1 MANKKINWGEELKT
15 AGKVGI
21 RGVGKFFQI
30 LANFLITLL
39 LIIALT
45 GIIIVCVFSVYIN
58 NYVDT
63 EIDVEQFRID
73 LSSSTTTHLYYYDFT
88 DRANRVGELVPMQS
102 AADQTLQGE
111 VDQTFVPLERM
122 PDNMINAVIAIED
135 KRFMQHA
142 GVDWRRTVGA
152 GLTFFTGSGDGFG
165 GSSITQ
171 QLIKNVT
178 GNDEYSIQR
187 KIQEI
192 FWALDLETKMDKEEI
207 IELYLNIVNFGN
219 GSNGV
224 QAAAYN
230 YFSKDVSELTLIEC
244 AAIACITKNPSRF
257 NPVIYPEYNA
267 ERRNIVLYEM
277 YDQGLIT
284 YREFEEAYQK
294 DLVLNLPGSKE
305 ENTDSDTAGVNSW
318 YADTVIEDVISD
330 LMAEYDYSERMAAML
345 VYNGGLNIEC
355 LVDPEIQA
363 VLEEVF
369 LNEGNFPETGSGIKP
384 QCCAIVI
391 DPYTGDVLGVVGAR
405 GEKTANRVLN
415 FATKA
420 KRPPGSAIK
429 PLAVY
434 SPALEKGL
442 LTWATVLDDTP
453 HSYVEENG
461 KLVAWPRNST
471 KTYRGLINI
480 AYALKV
486 STNTVSIKLL
496 EQVGLKNAFDF
507 CYDTLEMKS
516 MIEYGEFSDGT
527 GYSDIGLASLGLGQL
542 NYGVTVREISAAYS
556 MFINSGIYS
565 KPRTYLRVTDSSG
578 NVILDNGYE
587 GKVAISEETASI
599 MNKLLESVPRTGGTA
614 ASITFDSKYD
624 IDVAGKTGS
633 AGDYYDRW
641 FIGYTPYYICGV
653 WYGYEYP
660 KPISASSNPCVP
672 VWDAI
677 MGPIHEQQV
686 IANMQEGDKYL
697 EFNTANNLVQC
708 TFCMDSG
715 LLMSEAC
722 YHDGRGNRAETG
734 WFVKG
739 TEPTEYCTTHIM
751 VDYDYVEGAIACEWC
766 PPENIKQVALVN
778 VQRDFPMEIA
788 VVDAQ
793 YCYRELPYDV
803 LPFSTKYRPYY
814 YNLCIKEKNEEEGI
828 YPNYVGY
835 TSGPVHFNRTCTT
848 HFNKAEWQRKVAE
861 IKASLET
868 TEPIPEITV
877 APFDAR
883 RRFLDLFA
891 NIKNPKR

>member
-30 LANFLITLL
+30 LANLLITLL

-63 EIDVEQFRID
+63 EIDVEMFRMD
-73 LSSSTTTHLYYYDFT
+73 LSNSTTTHMYYYKFT
-88 DRANRVGELVPMQS
+88 DRENRIGERVPMDTES
-102 AADQTLQGE
+102 DANLRGE
-111 VDQTFVPLERM
+111 VDQTFVSLDQI

-135 KRFMQHA
+135 KRFMTHG
-142 GVDWRRTVGA
+142 GVDWRRTAGA

-224 QAAAYN
+224 QAAAHN

-257 NPVIYPEYNA
+257 NPLIYPEYNA

-284 YREFEEAYQK
+284 YREFEEAYEK
-294 DLVLNLPGSKE
+294 ELILNPPGGNEQE
-305 ENTDSDTAGVNSW
+305 ENPDTAGVNSW
-318 YADTVIEDVISD
+318 YADMVIEDVIRD
-330 LMAEYDYSERMAAML
+330 LMEEYGYSERMAAML

-363 VLEEVF
+363 ILEEAF
-369 LNEGNFPETGSGIKP
+369 LNEENFPDTGSGIKP
-384 QCCAIVI
+384 QCSAIVI
-391 DPYTGDVLGVVGAR
+391 DPYTGDVLGVAGAR

-415 FATKA
+415 FATQA

-434 SPALEKGL
+434 APAFEDGL

-453 HSYVEENG
+453 YDVQGG
-461 KLVAWPRNST
+461 KGWPKNST
-471 KTYRGLINI
+471 NTYRGLINVN
-480 AYALKV
+480 YALKV
-486 STNTVSIKLL
+486 STNTVAVKLL
-496 EQVGLKNAFDF
+496 EKLGLRRSFNF
-507 CYDTLEMKS
+507 CYDVLEMKS

-527 GYSDIGLASLGLGQL
+527 GYTDIGLAALGLGQL
-542 NYGVTVREISAAYS
+542 NYGLTVREITAAYS
-556 MFINSGIYS
+556 MFVNNGIYS
-565 KPRTYLRVTDSSG
+565 SPRTYLRVTDSSG
-578 NVILDNGYE
+578 NVVLDNGYE

-599 MNKLLESVPRTGGTA
+599 MNMLLESVPRTGGTA
-614 ASITFDSKYD
+614 ASLTFDSTYD

-633 AGDYYDRW
+633 AGDYFDRW
-641 FIGYTPYYICGV
+641 YIGYTPYYVCGV

-660 KPISASSNPCVP
+660 KHITNISTNPCVK
-672 VWDAI
+672 VWDAV
-677 MGPIHEQQV
+677 MGKVHEDKV
-686 IANMQEGDKYL
+686 IANMQEGDKYR
-697 EFNTANNLVQC
+697 EFNVANNLVQC
-708 TFCMDSG
+708 TFCKDSG
-715 LLMSEAC
+715 LLLSDAC
-722 YHDGRGNRAETG
+722 SHDARGSRAETG

-739 TEPTEYCTTHIM
+739 TEPTEYCTTHVM

-766 PPENIKQVALVN
+766 PPENIKQVAMIKVD
-778 VQRDFPMEIA
+778 RKFPIDIA

-793 YCYRELPYDV
+793 YVYMELPYDV
-803 LPFSTKYRPYY
+803 MPYSTVYRPYY
-814 YNLCIKEKNEEEGI
+814 YNLGGKQ
-828 YPNYVGY
+828 YYVGY
-835 TSGPVHFNRTCTT
+835 TSGPVHYNRTCSAHFNRT
-848 HFNKAEWQRKVAE
+848 EWQKKVAE

-868 TEPIPEITV
+868 TEVIPEVTTV
-877 APFDAR
+877 PADTR
-883 RRFLDLFA
+883 RRFFDFFGD
-891 NIKNPKR
+891 IKNPKR

>member
-15 AGKVGI
+15 AGKVGLSGI
-21 RGVGKFFQI
+21 GKFFQI
-30 LANFLITLL
+30 LANILITLL

-45 GIIIVCVFSVYIN
+45 GIIVVCAFSVYIN

-63 EIDVEQFRID
+63 EIDADQFRID
-73 LSSSTTTHLYYYDFT
+73 VSSSTTTHMYRYDFT
-88 DRANRVGELVPMQS
+88 DRENRQGEAVPMDS
-102 AADQTLQGE
+102 ASDYTLQGE
-111 VDQTFVPLERM
+111 VDQTYVSLDQI

-135 KRFMQHA
+135 KRFMTHS
-142 GVDWRRTVGA
+142 GVDWKRTAGA
-152 GLTFFTGSGDGFG
+152 GLTFFTGDGGYG

-294 DLVLNLPGSKE
+294 ELVLNLPGSSDE
-305 ENTDSDTAGVNSW
+305 TDETSSDLSGVNSW
-318 YADTVIEDVISD
+318 YADMVIEDVIND
-330 LMAEYDYSERMAAML
+330 LMEQYGYSEKMAAIL
-345 VYNGGLNIEC
+345 VYNGGLNIYS
-355 LVDPEIQA
+355 LVDPEIQTI
-363 VLEEVF
+363 LEEAF
-369 LNEGNFPETGSGIKP
+369 MDESIFPDTGSGIKP
-384 QCCAIVI
+384 QCSAIVI

-405 GEKTANRVLN
+405 GEKTGNRLQN
-415 FATKA
+415 FATQT

-429 PLAVY
+429 PLSVY
-434 SPALEKGL
+434 SPALEQGI
-442 LTWATVLDDTP
+442 LTWATVLEDTP
-453 HSYVEENG
+453 HSYQDNSG
-461 KLVAWPRNST
+461 WPRNST

-486 STNTVSIKLL
+486 STNTVAVKVL
-496 EQVGLKNAFDF
+496 EKVGLQTAFDF
-507 CYDTLEMKS
+507 CYDTLNMKS

-527 GYSDIGLASLGLGQL
+527 GYTDKGLASLALGQL
-542 NYGVTVREISAAYS
+542 NYGVTVREITAAYS
-556 MFINSGIYS
+556 MFVNSGIYS
-565 KPRTYLRVTDSSG
+565 KPNSYLKVTDSSG
-578 NVILDNGYE
+578 NVLLENGYE
-587 GKVAISEETASI
+587 GTVAISEETASI
-599 MNKLLESVPRTGGTA
+599 MNKLLEAVPRTGGTA
-614 ASITFDSKYD
+614 ASLEFDSKYD

-641 FIGYTPYYICGV
+641 FIGYTPYYLCGV

-660 KPISASSNPCVP
+660 KHIDNISTNPCVK
-672 VWDAI
+672 VWDTV
-677 MGPIHEQQV
+677 MGKIHDTKV

-697 EFNTANNLVQC
+697 EFNMSNNLVQC
-708 TFCMDSG
+708 TFCKDSG
-715 LLMSEAC
+715 LLLSDAC
-722 YHDGRGNRAETG
+722 AYDPRGSRAETG

-739 TEPTEYCTTHIM
+739 TEPTEYCETHIM

-766 PPENIKQVALVN
+766 PSQNIKQVALIKVDRQFPIN
-778 VQRDFPMEIA
+778 VSVI
-788 VVDAQ
+788 DAQ
-793 YCYRELPYDV
+793 YAYIELPYDV
-803 LPFSTKYRPYY
+803 MPYSTKYRPYY
-814 YNLCIKEKNEEEGI
+814 FNLGGGE
-828 YPNYVGY
+828 YYVGY
-835 TSGPVHFNRTCTT
+835 TSGPVQYNRTCSA
-848 HFNKAEWQRKVAE
+848 HFNKTEWQKKVAE
-861 IKASLET
+861 IKASMET
-868 TEPIPEITV
+868 TAPDTDITDV
-877 APFDAR
+877 PADMR
-883 RRFLDLFA
+883 RRLTDLFTLS
-891 NIKNPKR
+891 KNDKW